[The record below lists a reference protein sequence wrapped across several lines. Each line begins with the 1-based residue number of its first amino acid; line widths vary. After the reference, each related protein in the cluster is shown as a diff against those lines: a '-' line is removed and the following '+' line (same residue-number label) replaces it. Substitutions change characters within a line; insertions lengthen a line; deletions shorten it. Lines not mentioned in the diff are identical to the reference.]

1 MAVAINKKHI
11 PFPCFFSYI
20 LSYTKSTLP
29 IKDITML
36 RVLIFL
42 LFFTVPLKADEP
54 PKPEL
59 VVLTTVQEGT
69 LNQTITGVGT
79 FTPYNDVILKAETS
93 GRVEAVHFREG
104 QSVQAHQK
112 LFTLHNKEQEASVK
126 KAQATLEAN
135 KQKLKRKLKLAEKK
149 FGSAQELEVA
159 QAQVKSD
166 EADLVLAKEKLAK
179 ATIYAP
185 FDGVLSARKV
195 CKGTYVQDGDE
206 LVRLQDITPIR
217 LIFELP
223 QREIPLI
230 EVGNSVKATTDVY
243 PEKTFEGK
251 IEAIEPSVKEAT
263 RSVTI
268 HASFD
273 NKEEL
278 LIPGLYG
285 QAQVTS
291 KQQRQTPVLLV
302 PEQALLIRQDGAY
315 VFKKVN
321 DKAALTKVTVGSR
334 TKDQAE
340 ILSGLQKGDEVVLE
354 GQDKIKDG
362 DRITGKAK

>member
-1 MAVAINKKHI
+1 MQ
-11 PFPCFFSYI
+11 
-20 LSYTKSTLP
+20 
-29 IKDITML
+29 
-36 RVLIFL
+36 RVLLFL
-42 LFFTVPLKADEP
+42 FLFMTSVKADEP

-59 VVLTTVQEGT
+59 VVMTTVQEGT
-69 LNQTITGVGT
+69 LTQTLTGIGT
-79 FTPYNDVILKAETS
+79 FTPYNDVVLKAETS
-93 GRVEAVHFREG
+93 GRVEAVHFHEG
-104 QSVQAHQK
+104 QSVQTHQK
-112 LFTLHNKEQEASVK
+112 LFTLHSKEQEANVK
-126 KAQATLEAN
+126 KAKATLAAN

-149 FGSAQELEVA
+149 FGSTQELEA
-159 QAQVKSD
+159 AEAQVKSD

-230 EVGNSVKATTDVY
+230 EVGSAVKVTTDVY
-243 PEKTFEGK
+243 PEKVFEGK

-273 NKEEL
+273 NKEGF

-285 QAQVTS
+285 QTQVTS
-291 KQQRQTPVLLV
+291 KQQKKAPVVLI
-302 PEQALLIRQDGAY
+302 PEQALLIRQDGTY
-315 VFKKVN
+315 VFKKVG
-321 DKAALTKVTVGSR
+321 DKAALTKIVVGNR

-340 ILSGLQKGDEVVLE
+340 ILSGLQKGDEIVLE

-362 DRITGKAK
+362 DRISGKVE